1 VTVADE
7 AVFERSL
14 LLCDPMEDM
23 EVILF
28 ETRARARYYD
38 AMWMESLEELFY
50 FFPSQKRVAGSAG
63 EKNQISETS
72 TSSQSLS
79 NYGIRVRKL
88 LSRAVYGVHRQIESS
103 QTKKKKKKVHI
114 HIHS

>member
-50 FFPSQKRVAGSAG
+50 FFPSQKRKSLARGKKS
-63 EKNQISETS
+63 NFRNPS

-79 NYGIRVRKL
+79 NYASL
-88 LSRAVYGVHRQIESS
+88 VYV
-103 QTKKKKKKVHI
+103 
-114 HIHS
+114 

>member
-50 FFPSQKRVAGSAG
+50 FFPSQKRVAGSG
-63 EKNQISETS
+63 GKK
-72 TSSQSLS
+72 S
-79 NYGIRVRKL
+79 NFRNLHLFI
-88 LSRAVYGVHRQIESS
+88 Q
-103 QTKKKKKKVHI
+103 
-114 HIHS
+114 

>member
-38 AMWMESLEELFY
+38 ALWMESLLEELFY
-50 FFPSQKRVAGSAG
+50 FFPSHPKRVRAG

-72 TSSQSLS
+72 TSSQSL
-79 NYGIRVRKL
+79 L
-88 LSRAVYGVHRQIESS
+88 TLGVPGD
-103 QTKKKKKKVHI
+103 T
-114 HIHS
+114 

>member
-50 FFPSQKRVAGSAG
+50 FFPSQKRAG
-63 EKNQISETS
+63 EKNQISETPPPLH
-72 TSSQSLS
+72 SQTVSLS
-79 NYGIRVRKL
+79 NYGIRV
-88 LSRAVYGVHRQIESS
+88 
-103 QTKKKKKKVHI
+103 
-114 HIHS
+114 